1 MSKKGL
7 VHIDWAI
14 SMGIFVISIIA
25 LFTFLRPG
33 IKEPGD
39 ENLFLN
45 LIQDNFEKN
54 VSTKI
59 VQTPLIVEELDS
71 AGVPDQ
77 PEININVVSGGWRAT
92 NAENLPEGFASP
104 IIDGNDLTLKCRIGV
119 CDTEMEN
126 EKHSPIMLTFHRSA
140 HDAGELELDDDI
152 CSRETGC
159 SAYLGVDET
168 TEGLS
173 QSLINSLFSQSTDYE
188 AVKSEWGFPKNKDF
202 SISEGDEISFGKDDA
217 GERNVFVR
225 QGKYWLLNEDG
236 TRTKYA
242 VIFKAW

>member
-1 MSKKGL
+1 M
-7 VHIDWAI
+7 
-14 SMGIFVISIIA
+14 
-25 LFTFLRPG
+25 
-33 IKEPGD
+33 
-39 ENLFLN
+39 
-45 LIQDNFEKN
+45 
-54 VSTKI
+54 
-59 VQTPLIVEELDS
+59 
-71 AGVPDQ
+71 
-77 PEININVVSGGWRAT
+77 
-92 NAENLPEGFASP
+92 
-104 IIDGNDLTLKCRIGV
+104 
-119 CDTEMEN
+119 
-126 EKHSPIMLTFHRSA
+126 
-140 HDAGELELDDDI
+140 
-152 CSRETGC
+152 
-159 SAYLGVDET
+159 DET